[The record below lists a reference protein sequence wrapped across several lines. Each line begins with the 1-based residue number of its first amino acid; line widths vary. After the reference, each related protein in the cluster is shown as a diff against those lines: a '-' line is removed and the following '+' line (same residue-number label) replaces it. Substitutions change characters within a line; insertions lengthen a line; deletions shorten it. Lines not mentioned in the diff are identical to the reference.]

1 MGITVVTGANRG
13 IGLEFCRQLTAR
25 GARVLAACRRSS
37 PELDALGVRVLQG
50 VDVSDPESV
59 ALLAQE
65 VGEDSVELLVNNA
78 GVMESEVLGQ
88 IDFDGI
94 RRQIEVN
101 SLGPLRV
108 TEALLPRLGP
118 GSKVAIVTSLM
129 GSMADNGSGRKYG
142 YRMSKAAVNAAGV
155 SLARDLAPR
164 EIPVVLLHPGLVATD
179 MTAGRGMGTD
189 ESVRGLLARID
200 ALDLERSGTFWHSDG
215 RALDW

>member
-1 MGITVVTGANRG
+1 
-13 IGLEFCRQLTAR
+13 
-25 GARVLAACRRSS
+25 
-37 PELDALGVRVLQG
+37 

-215 RALDW
+215 RALEW